1 MLNFFISPFK
11 SLLSDS
17 SYSKDIL
24 FFSTLLILI
33 PVALISGPALPDIFL
48 SFIALHFLIISIY
61 KKKWSYYK
69 NPIFFGFILFS
80 LYGILRS
87 VFSELPIE
95 SLTTGGSVFYFR
107 YIFFA
112 MGVWYLL
119 DMNPHLSKC
128 LLLTSLLCILVVSID
143 GIYQYFFE
151 INIFGN
157 EKHSYN
163 RLTGLFG
170 DEPIIGRYVAYLSM
184 FTFALIYQNYIKSKK
199 VIALSM
205 IFLMIT
211 EVLVFLSGERAPL
224 FYLILYTIFIII
236 FSRSIR
242 LQRII
247 SLIISGILVF
257 SLVSINPS
265 AKTRIIDRTID
276 QVIIGSSPND
286 PSISQTYFPYLPY
299 SSHHEEHYAS
309 ALKMLS
315 DKPIFGIGTNL
326 FRFKCNYP
334 KYEYKT
340 FEGSCSTHPHN
351 FYIQIFAELGIVG
364 FLFLTTFFLYLLFI
378 NLRQF
383 VFLIRSKNDNF
394 ISFDSFIFPIL
405 LFIYWWPIIPHMS
418 FYNNWNNILMMLPLG
433 FFMRYLYS
441 NSKNGNFN

>member
-1 MLNFFISPFK
+1 MLNLFISPFK
-11 SLLSDS
+11 SLLFDR
-17 SYSKDIL
+17 SYSRDIL

-69 NPIFFGFILFS
+69 NPIFLGFILFS

-87 VFSELPIE
+87 LFSELPIE

-128 LLLTSLLCILVVSID
+128 LLHTSLLCILVVSID

-151 INIFGN
+151 LNIFGN

-184 FTFALIYQNYIKSKK
+184 FTFALIFQNYKKSTK
-199 VIALSM
+199 VLPLSM
-205 IFLMIT
+205 IFLMTSEI
-211 EVLVFLSGERAPL
+211 LVFLSGERAPL
-224 FYLILYTIFIII
+224 FYLIFFTILITIF
-236 FSRSIR
+236 FASIR
-242 LQRII
+242 LHRII
-247 SLIISGILVF
+247 SFIISGILIF
-257 SLVSINPS
+257 SIIAINPS
-265 AKTRIIDRTID
+265 SKTRIIDLTRD
-276 QVIIGSSPND
+276 QLK
-286 PSISQTYFPYLPY
+286 QTYFPYLPY

-326 FRFKCNYP
+326 FRFKCNYT

-351 FYIQIFAELGIVG
+351 FYIQIFAELGIIG
-364 FLFLTTFFLYLLFI
+364 FLFLTTFFLYLFFI

-383 VFLIRSKNDNF
+383 AFLIRSKNDKF
-394 ISFDSFIFPIL
+394 ISFELFIYPII